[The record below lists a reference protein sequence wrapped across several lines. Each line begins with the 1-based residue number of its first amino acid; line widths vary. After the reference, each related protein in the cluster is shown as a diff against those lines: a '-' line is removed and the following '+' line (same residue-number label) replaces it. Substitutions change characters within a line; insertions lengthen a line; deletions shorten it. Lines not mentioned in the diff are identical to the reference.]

1 MRMLET
7 TLLTGPY
14 DWDETLMPRADYD
27 ARLAA
32 VREVLRRRDLD
43 GLIVGG
49 VSPEHGAIGYLTGFV
64 PKLGPAL
71 AFVPRA
77 GEPRVVFSGG
87 GAMLASAQRLTWIAD
102 VRAMRDAGQEA
113 AGWLREVGGAHFGLW
128 GDYAITNAVRGALD
142 RALPAPA
149 VVLDDALDALR
160 RRKTAGEVALI
171 RRAGEIVDVT
181 LAALRA
187 ATQSGQGVR
196 TASLAAERA
205 GYAAG
210 AQDVRL
216 LLSMHDGGM
225 PQPVIGP
232 DDPHADPLLAV
243 IAVRFAGY
251 WAEGLA
257 TITTKQSAALAAAEA
272 GLAATLG
279 CARPRITA
287 ADLQAA
293 AAPALGGLMPHPL
306 CAANNIGN
314 GIGVSRH
321 EAPWLDA
328 DHLPLREGDV
338 CTLRAGA
345 LAGGSDS
352 AIVSAMVHI
361 TAAGAEALAP
371 GR

>member
-1 MRMLET
+1 MLET

-14 DWDETLMPRADYD
+14 DWDEALIPRADYD

-32 VREVLRRRDLD
+32 VRDVLRRRDLD

-49 VSPEHGAIGYLTGFV
+49 VSPEHGALGYLTGFV

-71 AFVPRA
+71 AFVPRV
-77 GEPRVVFSGG
+77 GEPRLVFSGG
-87 GAMLASAQRLTWIAD
+87 AAMLASAQRLTWIAD

-128 GDYAITNAVRGALD
+128 GDYAISNAVRGALD

-149 VVLDDALDALR
+149 IVLDDALDALR
-160 RRKTAGEVALI
+160 RRKSADEVALI

-187 ATQSGQGVR
+187 ATTSGQGVR
-196 TASLAAERA
+196 TAALAAERA

-216 LLSMHDGGM
+216 LVGMHDGGM

-257 TITTKQSAALAAAEA
+257 TITTKQSPALAAAETA
-272 GLAATLG
+272 LSALLDR
-279 CARPRITA
+279 ARPGVSTA
-287 ADLQAA
+287 ELHAS

-314 GIGVSRH
+314 GVGVSRH

-328 DHLPLREGDV
+328 DRSPLHDGDV

-345 LAGGSDS
+345 LGGGTDS
-352 AIVSAMVHI
+352 AVVSAIVHI
-361 TAAGAEALAP
+361 TADGAKALAP